1 MTTEPTPQQWRRIFD
16 PAAASPADRSNAE
29 PDIAAM
35 RRRLKEAVG
44 ACTDLAM
51 DQAVLI
57 LENHRLHRL
66 LAEANRRPA
75 ILAFQRR
82 EAASLL
88 EYALHLRM
96 HGENAPGGSET
107 WAEFDRKAEDFLR
120 THGAAAALNATT
132 VKEWADIAYEM
143 WALLANAVHDGHG
156 GTFAAGQWMEQR
168 GRLRD
173 RFHAALDVL
182 PDATKIENGE
192 KFGPHQADHGPGT
205 WSPKPDADGNL
216 SLGEAIGQ
224 ALGSASMCWV
234 GGTGDLEFDS
244 VQAAR
249 VHVGIMAFL
258 YDWAD
263 HIRKQANEATAAKM
277 REKENW

>member
-1 MTTEPTPQQWRRIFD
+1 MTTEPTPQQWSRIFD

-35 RRRLKEAVG
+35 RCRLKEAVG

-57 LENHRLHRL
+57 LENHRLRRL
-66 LAEANRRPA
+66 LA
-75 ILAFQRR
+75 
-82 EAASLL
+82 
-88 EYALHLRM
+88 
-96 HGENAPGGSET
+96 
-107 WAEFDRKAEDFLR
+107 
-120 THGAAAALNATT
+120 
-132 VKEWADIAYEM
+132 
-143 WALLANAVHDGHG
+143 
-156 GTFAAGQWMEQR
+156 
-168 GRLRD
+168 
-173 RFHAALDVL
+173 
-182 PDATKIENGE
+182 DATKIENGE

-205 WSPKPDADGNL
+205 WSPQPDADGNL
-216 SLGEAIGQ
+216 TLEEAIGQ

-234 GGTGDLEFDS
+234 GGTGHLEFDS
-244 VQAAR
+244 FQAAK